1 MFLSVV
7 CGVRRQEIIVRDR
20 NVLFSS
26 AGYKVNINVTTI
38 GPLTTSSAGITVCSL
53 IVSAAYG
60 LESFRL

>member
-1 MFLSVV
+1 MGCQLEWVRASTRVLSVV

-38 GPLTTSSAGITVCSL
+38 GPLTTSSAGITV
-53 IVSAAYG
+53 
-60 LESFRL
+60 